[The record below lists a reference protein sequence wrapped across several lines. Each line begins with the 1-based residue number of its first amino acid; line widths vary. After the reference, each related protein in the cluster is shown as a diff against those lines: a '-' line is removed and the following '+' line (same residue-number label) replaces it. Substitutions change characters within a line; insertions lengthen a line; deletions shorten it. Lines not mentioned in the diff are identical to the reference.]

1 MPDITI
7 TVDDAHLAAID
18 EVVAAVR
25 ASGVEVTG
33 VHAAIG
39 IISGTVP
46 ADRRTALS
54 QIQGVGAIEEAP
66 VFRAAPPDSPIQ

>member
-1 MPDITI
+1 MPEITI
-7 TVDDAHLAAID
+7 TVDDAHLAAMD

-33 VHAAIG
+33 VHTAIG

-54 QIQGVGAIEEAP
+54 QIQGVGAVEEAP
-66 VFRAAPPDSPIQ
+66 GLRVPPPESPLQ